1 MNSNSFINTL
11 LLIDS
16 GRDIWFS
23 RLPDSDK
30 RKVIVAALLDLYK
43 SEALGGGS
51 NSIAGNL
58 SMLSN
63 HVELLLSELNKQ

>member
-16 GRDIWFS
+16 GRDIRFS
-23 RLPDSDK
+23 HLPDSDK
-30 RKVIVAALLDLYK
+30 RKVVVAALLDLYK
-43 SEALGGGS
+43 SEALGSGS
-51 NSIAGNL
+51 NSVAGNL
-58 SMLSN
+58 SLLSK